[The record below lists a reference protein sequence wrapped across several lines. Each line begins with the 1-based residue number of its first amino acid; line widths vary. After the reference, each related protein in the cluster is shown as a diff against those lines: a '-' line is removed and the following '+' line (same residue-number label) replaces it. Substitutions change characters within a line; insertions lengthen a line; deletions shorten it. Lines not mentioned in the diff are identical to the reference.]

1 MRIKSRE
8 TKEGKYSWDASGGGI
23 PMMPL
28 ELQSPAVA

>member
-8 TKEGKYSWDASGGGI
+8 TKEGNYSWDASGGGI
-23 PMMPL
+23 PMPL